1 MSAKP
6 FPQELYD
13 AQHGITPE
21 TRPKCP
27 VCGKPCEYNAYV
39 RGYNTTCNSKKCL
52 SINVWNTRRMCKE
65 RGISVQDKYDMEHG
79 ITPET
84 RPKCPVCGNDCAFGG
99 YRSGYRVACCKAH
112 SSKFTGMRG
121 LSGNRHPIR
130 TKKWYTQEEYDAINN
145 INDSNRPKCPICN
158 NDCKYSFRYQSYNEC
173 CSKQCAHKLIKIRC
187 SPNGLIGQDRY
198 DFEHNITPDTR
209 PKCLLCNN
217 DRKFI
222 NVSLGYH
229 SAYCEQHVLE
239 TKQVLQRTKRS
250 YRCVAGYLQHLT
262 HCTKSVIRYRSLLEC
277 TVYTALEQIDCTYE
291 VEPFRIYFE
300 QNNKKHYYLPDV
312 LVHYN
317 NYHILVEIKLA
328 AQVNTTYNQAKFNL
342 AKQYVETSDTIDI
355 FVILTHDKCDSVE
368 TIKQF
373 LDNTIANI

>member
-1 MSAKP
+1 MSSFDIYLDNVSCVREKQYP
-6 FPQELYD
+6 VRRPD
-13 AQHGITPE
+13 IVTPK
-21 TRPKCP
+21 RNYK
-27 VCGKPCEYNAYV
+27 
-39 RGYNTTCNSKKCL
+39 
-52 SINVWNTRRMCKE
+52 
-65 RGISVQDKYDMEHG
+65 
-79 ITPET
+79 
-84 RPKCPVCGNDCAFGG
+84 
-99 YRSGYRVACCKAH
+99 
-112 SSKFTGMRG
+112 
-121 LSGNRHPIR
+121 
-130 TKKWYTQEEYDAINN
+130 EYDIPGRDGKYFEDLGTYDDITFN
-145 INDSNRPKCPICN
+145 INFNFKEKREYLNKTFRDYKRMIRKSKTLMMMDDSEIFYK
-158 NDCKYSFRYQSYNEC
+158 
-173 CSKQCAHKLIKIRC
+173 IKKVEFGDISRESTKEINAFVATFTC
-187 SPNGLIGQDRY
+187 DPYGYLLIGQDRY

-328 AQVNTTYNQAKFNL
+328 AQFNTTYNQAKFNL